1 VRAAQALALAL
12 LLPLLGACAERPLV
26 GVTISN
32 SPDQRGACLPP
43 RPGGGC

>member
-1 VRAAQALALAL
+1 VRTAQAIALAL
-12 LLPLLGACAERPLV
+12 LVTLLCACAERPLV